1 MEAAVNYLPL
11 LTCSASPRD
20 TAWPDRLRQEYEC
33 LISYITKSQEEDNVW
48 FNVEPDDT
56 GLVWRG
62 RCWHIHE
69 LIRYE
74 FDMLVELPATY
85 PASPPDIRL
94 PELDGKTAKMYRGGK
109 ICMDIHFAP
118 LWARK
123 QPGFGV
129 AHSLA
134 LALGPWLA
142 AEIPDLV
149 GKGLIG
155 GS

>member
-1 MEAAVNYLPL
+1 M
-11 LTCSASPRD
+11 
-20 TAWPDRLRQEYEC
+20 
-33 LISYITKSQEEDNVW
+33 I
-48 FNVEPDDT
+48 
-56 GLVWRG
+56 
-62 RCWHIHE
+62 
-69 LIRYE
+69 
-74 FDMLVELPATY
+74 VELPATY

-94 PELDGKTAKMYRGGK
+94 PELDGKTAKMYRGGR

-123 QPGFGV
+123 QSGFGV

>member
-11 LTCSASPRD
+11 LTSTAGPRD
-20 TAWPDRLRQEYEC
+20 STWSDRLRQEYEC
-33 LISYITKSQEEDNVW
+33 LIAYITKSQEEDNVW
-48 FNVEPDDT
+48 FSIEPDDT
-56 GLVWRG
+56 GVMWSG
-62 RCWHIHE
+62 RCWYIYE
-69 LIRYE
+69 LIKYE
-74 FDMLVELPATY
+74 FDMVVELPATY

-109 ICMDIHFAP
+109 ICMDIHFTP
-118 LWARK
+118 LWGRK

-149 GKGLIG
+149 GKGLI
-155 GS
+155 SS